1 MYPNN
6 NQQPEQ
12 PQQPQQPPQAPPPPP
27 VQQQPAQFAQPQPQ
41 SQPQVQQ
48 QPEYS
53 IEYLN
58 EISGANAAQ
67 TGGPSKLVMIIAG
80 VVGLLAVILFAVMLF
95 ASGPSASDKA
105 TDVYLRIQ
113 TLESLASES
122 QDDLRN
128 NDLRAIN
135 SGLALQL
142 TNSLN
147 DLQEPLGNAGVDTGK
162 ISKNSSGAETAYA
175 SAIQSDFDDAKLN
188 VQLDNT
194 YAREMSYQ
202 LETLRAMMQS
212 TYDATSSA
220 SLKEALDNTDK
231 QLAPF
236 REKLSNFIN

>member
-1 MYPNN
+1 MQMYPDN
-6 NQQPEQ
+6 NQQ

-27 VQQQPAQFAQPQPQ
+27 FQQQPAQFPQPQPQ
-41 SQPQVQQ
+41 PDSQQ

-58 EISGANAAQ
+58 QISGANAAQ

-80 VVGLLAVILFAVMLF
+80 VVGLLAVLLFAVMLF

-142 TNSLN
+142 ANSLN
-147 DLQEPLGNAGVDTGK
+147 DLQTPLGNVGVDAGK
-162 ISKNSSGAETAYA
+162 ISKDSSSAENAYA
-175 SAIQSDFDDAKLN
+175 ASIQSDFDDAKLN

-212 TYDATSSA
+212 TYDATNSA

-236 REKLSNFIN
+236 REKLADFTN